1 MIIDRSVNIWGLRI
15 RSNRSGFYGYEE
27 LEWSDSTARE
37 GRSYGEA
44 SFYWGESLRLTTV
57 NRRLWVVVVHL
68 VIQPLPPK
76 KIWKTNKKMTYYVSV
91 FHCVLTTLIPREF
104 KLILKGLSCQER
116 NFLWL
121 IVKDDVAKCLIK
133 IQDKTSNQHTTN
145 RKQT

>member
-57 NRRLWVVVVHL
+57 NRRL
-68 VIQPLPPK
+68 
-76 KIWKTNKKMTYYVSV
+76 
-91 FHCVLTTLIPREF
+91 
-104 KLILKGLSCQER
+104 
-116 NFLWL
+116 
-121 IVKDDVAKCLIK
+121 
-133 IQDKTSNQHTTN
+133 
-145 RKQT
+145 